1 MHPAPIFAVEAIGPI
16 LEHLKRHPLAA
27 ISAAPEGRIRV
38 AHAPVLARELEGG
51 TVLDFHLS
59 RNNAL
64 AGHIEAGFE
73 AVAVS
78 MGPEAY
84 VSPDWYASDDQVPT
98 WNYMSVELEG
108 VVAPLDEAGLVA
120 LLDDL
125 SAQEEARLA
134 PKPAWTRNKMSVGR
148 FDAMLRGIVGARL
161 AITRL
166 EATFKLSQN
175 KSADDRQGVIAALG
189 AHPLA
194 RAMQALK

>member
-1 MHPAPIFAVEAIGPI
+1 MHPAPIFTVEANGPI
-16 LEHLKRHPLAA
+16 LEHLKRHPLAM
-27 ISAAPEGRIRV
+27 ISAAPEGRMRV
-38 AHAPVLARELEGG
+38 AHAPVLARDIGG
-51 TVLDFHLS
+51 GLVLDFHLS

-64 AGHIEAGFE
+64 AGHIAAGFD

-98 WNYMSVELEG
+98 WNYMSVEVEG

-134 PKPAWTRNKMSVGR
+134 PKTPWTRHKMSPGR
-148 FDAMLRGIVGARL
+148 FDAMLRGIIGARL
-161 AITRL
+161 TVTRL

-175 KSADDRQGVIAALG
+175 KSAHDRLGVMAALG